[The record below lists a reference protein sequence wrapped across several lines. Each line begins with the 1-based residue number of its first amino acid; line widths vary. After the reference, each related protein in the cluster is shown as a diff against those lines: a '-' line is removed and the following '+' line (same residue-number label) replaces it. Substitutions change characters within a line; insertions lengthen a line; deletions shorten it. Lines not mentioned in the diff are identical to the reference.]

1 MSEELK
7 PCPFC
12 GEDNAVVV
20 ETDYEG
26 NADIVTAYAVSCRT
40 KRCAASI
47 WALSMGLFDK
57 KERAIKAWNT
67 RTPPEYKYQKFAD
80 YCEESEW
87 SYDKELSFNAARD
100 LKEK

>member
-12 GEDNAVVV
+12 GGKAEYHDNATNYDWVFCTVCKAQV
-20 ETDYEG
+20 PG
-26 NADIVTAYAVSCRT
+26 NYGKQVPR
-40 KRCAASI
+40 RQ
-47 WALSMGLFDK
+47 
-57 KERAIKAWNT
+57 WNT